1 MSKKKN
7 KRPKGKA
14 NNGNKSK
21 KNQTGGG
28 APQRRNKTKK
38 HELSADEYTIAQREL
53 EQQLK
58 GIRLYC
64 KDIAGDGNCLF
75 GSLSDQFY
83 GHTKF
88 HSKIR
93 KEICAYLEEKR
104 EHFQMF
110 VEDDN
115 TFDYH
120 LSQMKKD
127 GTYGGN
133 MELVAFAQLHNL
145 NIKIYQPNTIF
156 VIRGNES
163 KNIEDSDRIKTLH
176 IAYHNWEHYSS
187 VRKIDGPHEDL
198 LPNSI
203 EKMIMNSTG
212 VNNLIKIRALMEKLD
227 NDQDKV
233 INKLFEEKQ
242 QKETDGGN
250 DETNNKDDK
259 GIVKGEV
266 EIGNREDNLILTP
279 KDYLQNDEELNSKA
293 SVLSDDKIEKK
304 EEQEDD
310 EECKDKDDLNN
321 IVNDMVNDMVS
332 VVMKDVVKD
341 VVDVMKNDEAI
352 DEKEND
358 VVKNDEMEDDE
369 MEDDM
374 EKDRIESKMKIESS
388 SERNHKS
395 PQKKSS
401 IDSLNSEKDGKSN
414 EENKEI
420 SYNSQ
425 PKSRKEKHKAFAYDM
440 EIMTHLCLHIPVAQR
455 AYLTG
460 SMKVY
465 SKVAEYNAKT
475 LFSEDYSNIFPSQ
488 NGRIEASTDE
498 ENNLMFGKGEKDEA
512 NHDESSSSDSKR
524 NKCQT
529 RSGRKIPDYYEDY
542 NNSLDVQIN
551 IEKTKFL
558 ELSSRNI
565 YPLCK
570 PFRELSKE
578 NAGGLFDIIADN
590 TAVEFNLPK
599 NIKEYLKDL
608 LSEKFSPLLPLWW
621 LTSGWR
627 RENSVYSNTHND
639 RAYNINYIQKP
650 SQYGHASRNDA
661 VLYQDKDATIL
672 YEQSYGPME
681 FVPSHQLDDF
691 VKLAKNGVD
700 DLNYHFTHN
709 KNCTTTMA
717 MKFKSILIDLTLM
730 FLEYL
735 ISVYLIDI
743 IRVKTYRIYSER
755 WELLNIARF
764 GALLEVLFYLLKIP
778 NISYSCFVY

>member
-425 PKSRKEKHKAFAYDM
+425 PKSRKEKLWKKLFYKSEFLVTKVFKTYKEQYQYHYITKGYDAVVTLPLFIFQKSCRDIRAIGGKESELVNGSIKLNPVCVMHK
-440 EIMTHLCLHIPVAQR
+440 HIKFNVTNPISVQFSHSYFN
-455 AYLTG
+455 YLIKFTRDL
-460 SMKVY
+460 SSFENIKLY
-465 SKVAEYNAKT
+465 LSK
-475 LFSEDYSNIFPSQ
+475 
-488 NGRIEASTDE
+488 
-498 ENNLMFGKGEKDEA
+498 
-512 NHDESSSSDSKR
+512 
-524 NKCQT
+524 
-529 RSGRKIPDYYEDY
+529 
-542 NNSLDVQIN
+542 NNSSL
-551 IEKTKFL
+551 IEFKDD
-558 ELSSRNI
+558 SS
-565 YPLCK
+565 
-570 PFRELSKE
+570 
-578 NAGGLFDIIADN
+578 
-590 TAVEFNLPK
+590 
-599 NIKEYLKDL
+599 
-608 LSEKFSPLLPLWW
+608 
-621 LTSGWR
+621 
-627 RENSVYSNTHND
+627 
-639 RAYNINYIQKP
+639 
-650 SQYGHASRNDA
+650 
-661 VLYQDKDATIL
+661 
-672 YEQSYGPME
+672 
-681 FVPSHQLDDF
+681 
-691 VKLAKNGVD
+691 
-700 DLNYHFTHN
+700 
-709 KNCTTTMA
+709 
-717 MKFKSILIDLTLM
+717 
-730 FLEYL
+730 
-735 ISVYLIDI
+735 
-743 IRVKTYRIYSER
+743 
-755 WELLNIARF
+755 
-764 GALLEVLFYLLKIP
+764 
-778 NISYSCFVY
+778 

>member
-1 MSKKKN
+1 
-7 KRPKGKA
+7 
-14 NNGNKSK
+14 
-21 KNQTGGG
+21 
-28 APQRRNKTKK
+28 
-38 HELSADEYTIAQREL
+38 
-53 EQQLK
+53 
-58 GIRLYC
+58 
-64 KDIAGDGNCLF
+64 
-75 GSLSDQFY
+75 
-83 GHTKF
+83 
-88 HSKIR
+88 
-93 KEICAYLEEKR
+93 
-104 EHFQMF
+104 
-110 VEDDN
+110 
-115 TFDYH
+115 
-120 LSQMKKD
+120 
-127 GTYGGN
+127 
-133 MELVAFAQLHNL
+133 
-145 NIKIYQPNTIF
+145 
-156 VIRGNES
+156 GNES

-440 EIMTHLCLHIPVAQR
+440 EIMTHLCLHIP
-455 AYLTG
+455 
-460 SMKVY
+460 
-465 SKVAEYNAKT
+465 
-475 LFSEDYSNIFPSQ
+475 
-488 NGRIEASTDE
+488 
-498 ENNLMFGKGEKDEA
+498 
-512 NHDESSSSDSKR
+512 SSSSDSKR

-764 GALLEVLFYLLKIP
+764 GALLEKLLAERRMYSKVAEYNAKTLFSEDYS
-778 NISYSCFVY
+778 NIFPSQNGRIEASTDEENNLMFGKGEKDEASQ

>member
-104 EHFQMF
+104 DHFQMF

-242 QKETDGGN
+242 QKETDGGD
-250 DETNNKDDK
+250 DETKNKDDK

-279 KDYLQNDEELNSKA
+279 KDYLQNNKELNSKA

-310 EECKDKDDLNN
+310 EEGKDKDDLNN

-332 VVMKDVVKD
+332 VVVKDVVKD

-369 MEDDM
+369 MEDGM
-374 EKDRIESKMKIESS
+374 EKDRIENKMKIESS

-425 PKSRKEKHKAFAYDM
+425 PNP
-440 EIMTHLCLHIPVAQR
+440 IT
-455 AYLTG
+455 
-460 SMKVY
+460 
-465 SKVAEYNAKT
+465 
-475 LFSEDYSNIFPSQ
+475 SN
-488 NGRIEASTDE
+488 ND
-498 ENNLMFGKGEKDEA
+498 
-512 NHDESSSSDSKR
+512 
-524 NKCQT
+524 
-529 RSGRKIPDYYEDY
+529 
-542 NNSLDVQIN
+542 
-551 IEKTKFL
+551 
-558 ELSSRNI
+558 
-565 YPLCK
+565 
-570 PFRELSKE
+570 
-578 NAGGLFDIIADN
+578 
-590 TAVEFNLPK
+590 K
-599 NIKEYLKDL
+599 N
-608 LSEKFSPLLPLWW
+608 
-621 LTSGWR
+621 
-627 RENSVYSNTHND
+627 SNTNIGFL
-639 RAYNINYIQKP
+639 NIN
-650 SQYGHASRNDA
+650 S
-661 VLYQDKDATIL
+661 TI
-672 YEQSYGPME
+672 
-681 FVPSHQLDDF
+681 
-691 VKLAKNGVD
+691 N
-700 DLNYHFTHN
+700 
-709 KNCTTTMA
+709 
-717 MKFKSILIDLTLM
+717 
-730 FLEYL
+730 
-735 ISVYLIDI
+735 
-743 IRVKTYRIYSER
+743 
-755 WELLNIARF
+755 
-764 GALLEVLFYLLKIP
+764 
-778 NISYSCFVY
+778 

>member
-425 PKSRKEKHKAFAYDM
+425 PNKNPERLQAAPS
-440 EIMTHLCLHIPVAQR
+440 VN
-455 AYLTG
+455 LT
-460 SMKVY
+460 
-465 SKVAEYNAKT
+465 
-475 LFSEDYSNIFPSQ
+475 
-488 NGRIEASTDE
+488 
-498 ENNLMFGKGEKDEA
+498 
-512 NHDESSSSDSKR
+512 
-524 NKCQT
+524 
-529 RSGRKIPDYYEDY
+529 
-542 NNSLDVQIN
+542 
-551 IEKTKFL
+551 
-558 ELSSRNI
+558 
-565 YPLCK
+565 
-570 PFRELSKE
+570 KE
-578 NAGGLFDIIADN
+578 NHYLACDETLEIFGIKF
-590 TAVEFNLPK
+590 VKQNLPG
-599 NIKEYLKDL
+599 N
-608 LSEKFSPLLPLWW
+608 
-621 LTSGWR
+621 
-627 RENSVYSNTHND
+627 
-639 RAYNINYIQKP
+639 
-650 SQYGHASRNDA
+650 
-661 VLYQDKDATIL
+661 
-672 YEQSYGPME
+672 
-681 FVPSHQLDDF
+681 
-691 VKLAKNGVD
+691 VK
-700 DLNYHFTHN
+700 
-709 KNCTTTMA
+709 
-717 MKFKSILIDLTLM
+717 S
-730 FLEYL
+730 
-735 ISVYLIDI
+735 
-743 IRVKTYRIYSER
+743 
-755 WELLNIARF
+755 W
-764 GALLEVLFYLLKIP
+764 
-778 NISYSCFVY
+778 

>member
-104 EHFQMF
+104 DHFQMF

-242 QKETDGGN
+242 QKETDGGD
-250 DETNNKDDK
+250 DETKNKDDK

-279 KDYLQNDEELNSKA
+279 KDYLQNNKELNSKA

-310 EECKDKDDLNN
+310 EEGKDKDDLNN

-332 VVMKDVVKD
+332 VVVKDVVKD

-369 MEDDM
+369 MEDDEMEDGM
-374 EKDRIESKMKIESS
+374 EKDRIENKMKIESS

-425 PKSRKEKHKAFAYDM
+425 PNPITGNNDKNSNTM
-440 EIMTHLCLHIPVAQR
+440 EAQR

-460 SMKVY
+460 SMKMY

-512 NHDESSSSDSKR
+512 N
-524 NKCQT
+524 
-529 RSGRKIPDYYEDY
+529 Y
-542 NNSLDVQIN
+542 NNSLDVQ
-551 IEKTKFL
+551 EQPPKRFL
-558 ELSSRNI
+558 ELRGRNI

-578 NAGGLFDIIADN
+578 NAEGLFDVIADN

-608 LSEKFSPLLPLWW
+608 FSVNGDEKNWS
-621 LTSGWR
+621 TQT
-627 RENSVYSNTHND
+627 VYH
-639 RAYNINYIQKP
+639 
-650 SQYGHASRNDA
+650 
-661 VLYQDKDATIL
+661 KDATIL

-681 FVPSHQLDDF
+681 FVLSHQLDDF

-709 KNCTTTMA
+709 NNCTTIMA
-717 MKFKSILIDLTLM
+717 MKFKSVRIHGYK
-730 FLEYL
+730 YL
-735 ISVYLIDI
+735 ISVYLTDI
-743 IRVKTYRIYSER
+743 IRVKTYRIYEIFCFKIPISYSEK

-764 GALLEVLFYLLKIP
+764 GALLEKLLAERRSIKEEML
-778 NISYSCFVY
+778 N